1 MNLKTLGLCSCLITL
16 GDDFVL
22 TRTDGTAVR
31 SQPRD
36 RKEASIVEGNL
47 SDLIF
52 YSSTREAEERGNW
65 PRSTTVLSVETM
77 GLEFY
82 PVVS

>member
-1 MNLKTLGLCSCLITL
+1 MNLKTLTLCSCLITL

-36 RKEASIVEGNL
+36 RKELV
-47 SDLIF
+47 
-52 YSSTREAEERGNW
+52 SSRETCSKQAEERGNW

>member
-1 MNLKTLGLCSCLITL
+1 MCSHAQTAQLLGLS
-16 GDDFVL
+16 
-22 TRTDGTAVR
+22 RTGGTAVR

-36 RKEASIVEGNL
+36 RKELA
-47 SDLIF
+47 
-52 YSSTREAEERGNW
+52 SSTREAEGRGNW
-65 PRSTTVLSVETM
+65 LRSTTVLSVETM

>member
-36 RKEASIVEGNL
+36 RKELA
-47 SDLIF
+47 
-52 YSSTREAEERGNW
+52 SSTREAEGRGNW
-65 PRSTTVLSVETM
+65 LTSTTVLSVETM